1 VKTASVA
8 LVVSSTLRPRRH
20 ASSATGIEV
29 PAEVVEALAAGR
41 RPPVRVTLAAHTY
54 RTTVASRG
62 GRFLVHVA
70 DGDALIEGEEDA
82 LGVERGAVGVELEAR
97 R

>member
-1 VKTASVA
+1 
-8 LVVSSTLRPRRH
+8 
-20 ASSATGIEV
+20 V
-29 PAEVVEALAAGR
+29 PSEVVDGLDAGR

-62 GRFLVHVA
+62 GRFLVPVSAQHREAAGVRA
-70 DGDALIEGEEDA
+70 GDVLD
-82 LGVERGAVGVELEAR
+82 VELELDTEPR